1 MIHDKEEENNKKKV
15 KKTHLKK
22 IENNLRI
29 ENIKVISKFKHQCN
43 SCNDVLL
50 CDDEEFNLSTIK
62 NMLKKYSINVDT
74 STNGKECIDAILKKK
89 KLNCLCKKRHYKLLF
104 LDMMMPIM
112 DGLETTKRIQD
123 LINKNEIND
132 NLKII
137 IVSAHIEDNLIKSL
151 KEFKCVVEEVPK
163 PLKKSKLEEILNKY
177 YK

>member
-1 MIHDKEEENNKKKV
+1 M
-15 KKTHLKK
+15 
-22 IENNLRI
+22 
-29 ENIKVISKFKHQCN
+29 
-43 SCNDVLL
+43 LL

-89 KLNCLCKKRHYKLLF
+89 KLNCLCKKRNYKLLF